1 MNVQATLQYLR
12 PLSPRS
18 IASQF
23 QGFYELNH
31 TFTLFW
37 LERVSPSRQGVDCL
51 VKSVLHTENILRVQD
66 KFYVRQSTEGP
77 EMYST
82 YRSILFGAGLCLL
95 STGQVFAFSTN
106 VSQYITVGKKI
117 VSGVDAC
124 KVQQT
129 INVGAKEAVLKLLIL
144 EEGARTF
151 DSRYPGDAFFGIGGS
166 TAAVGDGDKIT
177 ADRIAYCLDTTTD
190 NIVNLQTNGADGTF
204 AEDDYIGFTFTLKN
218 AAGGLSAGAHE
229 YKIGSG
235 SMPSSEAS
243 TENSQASNAKTAIVA
258 DAQRSTVSLV
268 SSNRRM
274 TQEARGRFISNLRQ
288 TSDSF
293 VGRNNV
299 AFGMEGDAR
308 ASNGQLSTKGS
319 FFQQQGND
327 EGTYRRLFYGD
338 FDVQKD
344 KGTGSTTATL
354 SGKLAW
360 ERMISENTMVGYF
373 VGLDLGRSDI
383 DGTFRG
389 DQKSGGLQ
397 FGTYAVTE
405 LDKNIYLDGFL
416 TVGAAKNKL
425 DMTDGTLA
433 LDGTYISRMASFGG
447 ALTGVIE
454 QDGYELWPELALTI
468 GHTRVGVLD
477 LNSRTAGV
485 VGNTVAVDAGNVTIA
500 NLTLRPEVRMAADGR
515 AMKDSRTLATFA
527 PRVICESVK
536 TTATNKDCGFGS
548 EVGFSTRSETG
559 MTIFDAKVIL
569 DKVGSSARHAL
580 QLKLEHRF

>member
-1 MNVQATLQYLR
+1 MRSYLIGG
-12 PLSPRS
+12 LISS
-18 IASQF
+18 ALLAGNSAAALTW
-23 QGFYELNH
+23 GEDVSY
-31 TFTLFW
+31 TFGSCKL
-37 LERVSPSRQGVDCL
+37 D
-51 VKSVLHTENILRVQD
+51 VKSKTTAV
-66 KFYVRQSTEGP
+66 
-77 EMYST
+77 
-82 YRSILFGAGLCLL
+82 
-95 STGQVFAFSTN
+95 
-106 VSQYITVGKKI
+106 IT
-117 VSGVDAC
+117 
-124 KVQQT
+124 
-129 INVGAKEAVLKLLIL
+129 
-144 EEGARTF
+144 
-151 DSRYPGDAFFGIGGS
+151 IGGKAAADRMWALQGGAAQVYS
-166 TAAVGDGDKIT
+166 VGIFATADLATCLGISEDKIT
-177 ADRIAYCLDTTTD
+177 IISRF
-190 NIVNLQTNGADGTF
+190 GADENARLFVDETDAF
-204 AEDDYIGFTFTLKN
+204 TSQSYMGFTFRIAEGTAYTAGKYEFYIGKSQHLDTIQNQDVKPATSN
-218 AAGGLSAGAHE
+218 APADDTS
-229 YKIGSG
+229 
-235 SMPSSEAS
+235 AS
-243 TENSQASNAKTAIVA
+243 TSTPAVAIVA
-258 DAQRSTVSLV
+258 DAERSTVSLV

-274 TQEARGRFISNLRQ
+274 TQEARGRFIANLRQ
-288 TSDSF
+288 TSDGF

-299 AFGMEGDAR
+299 SFGMEGDAR

-373 VGLDLGRSDI
+373 IGLDLGRSDI

-397 FGTYAVTE
+397 IGTYAVTE

-548 EVGFSTRSETG
+548 EVGFSTRSENG

>member
-1 MNVQATLQYLR
+1 MSLRCHFAT
-12 PLSPRS
+12 
-18 IASQF
+18 AAAF
-23 QGFYELNH
+23 
-31 TFTLFW
+31 
-37 LERVSPSRQGVDCL
+37 
-51 VKSVLHTENILRVQD
+51 
-66 KFYVRQSTEGP
+66 
-77 EMYST
+77 
-82 YRSILFGAGLCLL
+82 LL
-95 STGQVFAFSTN
+95 IPAFAHATQETITVTDSDPAFSSNAGYTYKVIDIYVTDSTTFRVDSISSVSSTNNN
-106 VSQYITVGKKI
+106 VSCVDFIIYSANQTVPQTANFSSLSQEANA
-117 VSGVDAC
+117 VASFFDCAPQSGTPGPTQLMQGPAGPLQNGLYQLVVAPWDAAGNGGDHT
-124 KVQQT
+124 VT
-129 INVGAKEAVLKLLIL
+129 FELEGVG
-144 EEGARTF
+144 F
-151 DSRYPGDAFFGIGGS
+151 GS
-166 TAAVGDGDKIT
+166 TPPSSNDT
-177 ADRIAYCLDTTTD
+177 AEQVK
-190 NIVNLQTNGADGTF
+190 NI
-204 AEDDYIGFTFTLKN
+204 I
-218 AAGGLSAGAHE
+218 LSAAE
-229 YKIGSG
+229 
-235 SMPSSEAS
+235 
-243 TENSQASNAKTAIVA
+243 
-258 DAQRSTVSLV
+258 RSTVSLV

-288 TSDSF
+288 TSDGF

-308 ASNGQLSTKGS
+308 TSNGQLSTKGS

-397 FGTYAVTE
+397 LGTYAVTE

-548 EVGFSTRSETG
+548 EFGFSTRSENG

-569 DKVGSSARHAL
+569 DKVGSSARRAL
-580 QLKLEHRF
+580 QLKLEHWF